1 MRCTV
6 EVGARLFYGVGC
18 GWYSS
23 GADGARKLTMVQSD
37 AGVEVQLYVRKKDGV
52 KCEQRP

>member
-1 MRCTV
+1 M
-6 EVGARLFYGVGC
+6 EVGARSFYGVGY

-23 GADGARKLTMVQSD
+23 GADGARKLTMVQFD
-37 AGVEVQLYVRKKDGV
+37 AGIEVQLYVRKKGGV